1 MDGFFERLN
10 SDNIFKS
17 CKTELPQQRN
27 EQKLASSFKK
37 HIATTS
43 SIINDT
49 MPVFTQ
55 SLKKRTECFKPRF
68 VCLHLKKFYTSSLSL
83 NL

>member
-17 CKTELPQQRN
+17 CKTELPQQIN
-27 EQKLASSFKK
+27 EQKLANSFKK

-68 VCLHLKKFYTSSLSL
+68 VCLHLKEFYTSSLSL